1 MHMIGQT
8 RLWRVDTTLM
18 VNQQTN
24 FKTANSALSSQTEN
38 LGLPGWLVILAIVYN
53 AFLAVINAHVMTL
66 GSAHVAASEAL
77 ILGMVLAFL
86 LFNLKK
92 IPDILPHVLFLLGM
106 CSLSLWVMLTND
118 TTYVK
123 ILRDIFIIVAFMLL
137 GTFLSSQQIIRIFKI
152 LMMAVLAVAVVEI
165 FATDLYVLL
174 FEPEQYFYTTRGI
187 EPFAYSD
194 SGLFRNSLGYSSRFS
209 FNFLSE
215 HRISSLFL
223 EQVSLANFAMITL
236 IFMVG
241 FSKVLQ
247 KREVLFFLLGS
258 IFLILVNDTRT
269 GALFALAMIPC
280 FYLAPLF
287 PKWIAVTFIPGFLL
301 VSTLLFYDP
310 TQTSLTDSFS
320 GRIGF
325 TLYLLS
331 EADLPTLLKGN
342 LAGINDVADSG
353 YSYIIYATTLFGLIL
368 YWLYVSLIVR
378 ADAAGSKR
386 CVFALNVF
394 ITINLMIGAAIF
406 TIKVAAPM
414 WVMMGYLY
422 SRVKIAD
429 KTGAGT

>member
-1 MHMIGQT
+1 M
-8 RLWRVDTTLM
+8 
-18 VNQQTN
+18 
-24 FKTANSALSSQTEN
+24 
-38 LGLPGWLVILAIVYN
+38 
-53 AFLAVINAHVMTL
+53 
-66 GSAHVAASEAL
+66 
-77 ILGMVLAFL
+77 
-86 LFNLKK
+86 
-92 IPDILPHVLFLLGM
+92 
-106 CSLSLWVMLTND
+106 
-118 TTYVK
+118 
-123 ILRDIFIIVAFMLL
+123 
-137 GTFLSSQQIIRIFKI
+137 
-152 LMMAVLAVAVVEI
+152 
-165 FATDLYVLL
+165 
-174 FEPEQYFYTTRGI
+174 
-187 EPFAYSD
+187 
-194 SGLFRNSLGYSSRFS
+194 
-209 FNFLSE
+209 
-215 HRISSLFL
+215 
-223 EQVSLANFAMITL
+223 
-236 IFMVG
+236 
-241 FSKVLQ
+241 
-247 KREVLFFLLGS
+247 LFFLLGS

-429 KTGAGT
+429 KTGVST

>member
-1 MHMIGQT
+1 MLMIGQT

-331 EADLPTLLKGN
+331 EADLLTLLKGN

-353 YSYIIYATTLFGLIL
+353 YSYIIYATTLFGLII

>member
-1 MHMIGQT
+1 MHMTGQI
-8 RLWRVDTTLM
+8 RLWRVDITLM
-18 VNQQTN
+18 ANQQTT
-24 FKTANSALSSQTEN
+24 FKTANPVLSSQTEN
-38 LGLPGWLVILAIVYN
+38 LGLPGWLVILAIFYN

-118 TTYVK
+118 ATYVK

-429 KTGAGT
+429 KTGTGT

>member
-1 MHMIGQT
+1 MA
-8 RLWRVDTTLM
+8 
-18 VNQQTN
+18 NQQTT
-24 FKTANSALSSQTEN
+24 FKTANSALPSQSES
-38 LGLPGWLVILAIVYN
+38 LGLPAWLVILAIVYN
-53 AFLAVINAHVMTL
+53 AFLAIINAHVMTL
-66 GSAHVAASEAL
+66 GSAHVAVTEAL
-77 ILGMVLAFL
+77 VIGMVLAFL
-86 LFNLKK
+86 LFQLKK

-106 CSLSLWVMLTND
+106 SSLSLWVMLTND
-118 TTYVK
+118 AIYVK
-123 ILRDIFIIVAFMLL
+123 ILRDFFIIVAFMLL
-137 GTFLSSQQIIRIFKI
+137 GTLLSSQQIIRIFKI
-152 LMMAVLAVAVVEI
+152 LMIAVLAVAIVEI
-165 FATDLYVLL
+165 FATELYVLV

-209 FNFLSE
+209 FNFLSP

-223 EQVSLANFAMITL
+223 EQVSLANFAMIVL

-280 FYLAPLF
+280 FYLAPLL
-287 PKWIAVTFIPGFLL
+287 PRWIAVIFIPGFLL
-301 VSTLLFYDP
+301 MSTLLFFDP
-310 TQTSLTDSFS
+310 NQTSLTDSFS

-331 EADLPTLLKGN
+331 EADLSDLLTGN
-342 LAGINDVADSG
+342 LAGIHTVADSG
-353 YSYIIYATTLFGLIL
+353 YSYLIYATTLLGLIC
-368 YWLYVSLIVR
+368 YWLYVSLIVQ
-378 ADAAGSKR
+378 ADSADSKR

-394 ITINLMIGAAIF
+394 IAINLMIGAAIF

-414 WVMMGYLY
+414 WMMMGYFY
-422 SRVKIAD
+422 SRFKIAG
-429 KTGAGT
+429 KSGGGI

>member
-1 MHMIGQT
+1 MTNQT
-8 RLWRVDTTLM
+8 TTPKEAEPVLAK
-18 VNQQTN
+18 QRE
-24 FKTANSALSSQTEN
+24 S
-38 LGLPGWLVILAIVYN
+38 LGLPAWLVILAIAYN
-53 AFLAVINAHVMTL
+53 AVLAIINAHVMTL
-66 GSAHVAASEAL
+66 GSAHVAATEAL
-77 ILGMVLAFL
+77 ILGTVLAFL
-86 LFNLKK
+86 LLNLKK

-118 TTYVK
+118 VTYVK
-123 ILRDIFIIVAFMLL
+123 ILRDCFIIVLFMLL

-152 LMMAVLAVAVVEI
+152 LMMAVLAVAVIEI
-165 FATDLYVLL
+165 FATDVYVLL

-209 FNFLSE
+209 FNFLSS

-236 IFMVG
+236 IFLMG
-241 FSKVLQ
+241 FSRVLQ
-247 KREVLFFLLGS
+247 KREMIFFLLGS

-280 FYLAPLF
+280 FYLAPLL

-310 TQTSLTDSFS
+310 NQTSLLDSLS

-331 EADLPTLLKGN
+331 QADLPTLLKGN
-342 LAGINDVADSG
+342 LAGINSVADSG
-353 YSYIIYATTLFGLIL
+353 YSYVIYATTLFGLIL

-378 ADAAGSKR
+378 SDEEGSKR
-386 CVFALNVF
+386 YVFAVNVF

-414 WVMMGYLY
+414 WLMLGYLY
-422 SRVKIAD
+422 KRVKTVD
-429 KTGAGT
+429 KPGASK